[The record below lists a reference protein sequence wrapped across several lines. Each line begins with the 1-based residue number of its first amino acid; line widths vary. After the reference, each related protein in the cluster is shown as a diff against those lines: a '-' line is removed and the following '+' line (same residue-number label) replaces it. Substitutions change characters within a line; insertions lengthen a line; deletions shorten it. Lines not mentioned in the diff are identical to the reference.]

1 MGYFANSFGLGPDSV
16 IVVDLVCLLQMMFRE
31 LIPPILNVSRLCLA
45 NGDEDVA
52 ILAFEIFDELIESAA
67 PVLGPT
73 IPVIVQ
79 FALEV
84 CSNKHLE
91 ANTRHQVKSVLHSL
105 FFSFPSPLG

>member
-1 MGYFANSFGLGPDSV
+1 MFQFVPFFLVFGA
-16 IVVDLVCLLQMMFRE
+16 DLFCDFFLQLMFRE

-52 ILAFEIFDELIESAA
+52 ILAFEIFDELVESPA
-67 PVLGPT
+67 PLLGPT

-91 ANTRHQVKSVLHSL
+91 DNTRHQVKL
-105 FFSFPSPLG
+105 

>member
-1 MGYFANSFGLGPDSV
+1 MLNVVPFV
-16 IVVDLVCLLQMMFRE
+16 IFCLLDLICFNVCSLQLMFRE

-52 ILAFEIFDELIESAA
+52 ILAFEIFDELVESPA
-67 PVLGPT
+67 PLLGPT

-91 ANTRHQVKSVLHSL
+91 ANTRHQVIITAV
-105 FFSFPSPLG
+105 